1 MKKINTQLRK
11 TRYIELKQDIVF
23 KRYFSRN
30 KKVLKSLLKSF
41 LPISD
46 EITNIK
52 ILNLD
57 EKDKIK
63 AYNQTQSSLSL
74 AKPTVNEN
82 NSSQNQSSSSI
93 NKTNSLGNQNNVS
106 EKQSY
111 SSETQLELKESS
123 LYPENSHKK
132 QAVLDLRVKLNTGQ
146 NINVEMQSCYKK
158 HFLKRVLFYWA
169 KLYSQDLE
177 KGQNYDKLNPT
188 YSLIFTS
195 FPILDKS
202 IKDFMSSFSIRR
214 DKEPYLL
221 FNKDLKIVIV
231 ELSKLTKSCEE
242 TIDLNEKWC
251 YLLIRSAHL
260 TKKEWKQ
267 LSADKEIKMALKHLQ
282 ELSRDEELYQEAFSR
297 QIDDVAFRLDKAG
310 WIEQGLQKGKQEGLS
325 QGKSQR
331 NIEIALNMLN
341 KNLELS
347 LISQITGLSKDE
359 ITQLKKR
366 FITI

>member
-1 MKKINTQLRK
+1 MKKIKTQFRK

-30 KKVLKSLLKSF
+30 KAVLKSLLKSF
-41 LPISD
+41 LPIFD
-46 EITNIK
+46 EITDIK

-63 AYNQTQSSLSL
+63 TSNQSKSSITP
-74 AKPTVNEN
+74 AKAPINQINSSVNES
-82 NSSQNQSSSSI
+82 NS
-93 NKTNSLGNQNNVS
+93 S
-106 EKQSY
+106 EKQI
-111 SSETQLELKESS
+111 ELKENS

-158 HFLKRVLFYWA
+158 HFLKRILFYWA

-177 KGQNYDKLNPT
+177 KGQDYDKLNPT
-188 YSLIFTS
+188 YSLIFTN
-195 FPILDKS
+195 FPILDNS

-231 ELSKLTKSCEE
+231 ELNKLTKSCEE
-242 TIDLNEKWC
+242 ALELNEKWC
-251 YLLIRSAHL
+251 YLLRRSAYL

-310 WIEQGLQKGKQEGLS
+310 WIEEGLQQGMQQGKLEGL
-325 QGKSQR
+325 QQV
-331 NIEIALNMLN
+331 ALKML
-341 KNLELS
+341 KEGFESS

-359 ITQLKKR
+359 ITQLKKS
-366 FITI
+366 